1 MRTTLPDPPAGG
13 GAASGSGARADWQT
27 ARRLL
32 PYLWP
37 AGETELR
44 LRVVVSIVLLVA
56 AKVATVGVPIFYKR
70 AVDALTVPGDVAGA
84 VVAVPLALL
93 LGYGG
98 LRVLQQV
105 FAELQGMVFTKVSER
120 ATRRIALQVFTH
132 LHRLSLRFHL
142 DRQTGGLSRVIERGT
157 RAIDVLLRL
166 ALFRTGPQILELA
179 FVCAVL
185 WTLYDWRYAAV
196 TLVTVGG
203 YIAYTVVVT
212 DWRMAH
218 RRVMNTADSD
228 ANTKAIDSLINFET
242 VKYFNNDRH
251 EAERYDGALERLEGA
266 SVKAKNSL
274 AALNVGQGL
283 IVAAGL
289 VGMMV
294 MAAEGVA
301 AGRMTVGDFVLVN
314 SYLIQL
320 SLPLNMLG
328 MVYREIK
335 QALTDMESMFGL
347 LDAPPEV
354 TDRPDAPPLAVSGG
368 AVTFEDVHFGY
379 GPERAIL
386 HGVSFTV
393 PAGRKV
399 AVVGQ
404 SGAGKST
411 VARLLYRFYD
421 PTGGR
426 ILVDGQDIRDVTQES
441 LRAVVGVVPQD
452 TVLFNDTIGY
462 NIAYG
467 RPGADGAAVR
477 AAAEAAAIHSF
488 VDSLPQGYDTRV
500 GERGLKL
507 SGGEKQRVAIART
520 ILKNP
525 AILILDEATSAL
537 DTHTERAIQDS
548 LDRVSRN
555 RTTLVIAHRLS
566 TVIDADEILVM
577 DAGRIVERGR
587 HDDLL
592 ASGGVYAGMWRRQ
605 QESAQLAGRLAAMDA
620 DTRRETEDMA
630 EGAAAAKS

>member
-1 MRTTLPDPPAGG
+1 MRITLPNPPAA
-13 GAASGSGARADWQT
+13 GAGGARADWAA

-37 AGETELR
+37 PGEAELR
-44 LRVVVSIVLLVA
+44 LRVVVSLLLLVA
-56 AKVATVGVPIFYKR
+56 AKVATVSVPLFYKR
-70 AVDALTVPGDVAGA
+70 AVDALTVPGDVADA

-93 LGYGG
+93 VGYGS
-98 LRVLQQV
+98 LRVLQQL

-120 ATRRIALQVFTH
+120 ATRRVALRIFTH

-166 ALFRTGPQILELA
+166 ALFRTGPQLLELA
-179 FVCAVL
+179 FVCGVL
-185 WTLYDWRYAAV
+185 WTLYDWRFAAV

-203 YIAYTVVVT
+203 YITYTVVVT

-228 ANTKAIDSLINFET
+228 ANTKAIDSLINYET
-242 VKYFNNDRH
+242 VKYFNNARH
-251 EAERYDGALERLEGA
+251 EAERYDDALARLEGA
-266 SVKAKNSL
+266 SVRAKNSL
-274 AALNVGQGL
+274 AALNVGQGF
-283 IVAAGL
+283 IIAAGL
-289 VGMMV
+289 VLMMV
-294 MAAEGVA
+294 MAADGVA
-301 AGRMTVGDFVLVN
+301 DGTMTVGDFVLVN
-314 SYLIQL
+314 SYLMQL
-320 SLPLNMLG
+320 ALPLNMLG
-328 MVYREIK
+328 MVYRELK

-354 TDRPDAPPLAVSGG
+354 TDPPGAPSLAVTGG
-368 AVTFEDVHFGY
+368 EVRFEDVCFGY
-379 GPERAIL
+379 DAGRDIL
-386 HGVSFTV
+386 RGVSFTI

-399 AVVGQ
+399 AVVGH

-411 VARLLYRFYD
+411 LARLLYRFYD

-426 ILVDGQDIRDVTQES
+426 ILIDGQDIRAVRQDS
-441 LRAVVGVVPQD
+441 LHAAIGVVPQD

-467 RPGADGAAVR
+467 RPGASEAEVR
-477 AAAEAAAIHSF
+477 AAAEAAAIHGF
-488 VDSLPQGYDTRV
+488 VEGLPEGYDTRV

-520 ILKNP
+520 LLKSP

-548 LDRVSRN
+548 LDTVSRN

-577 DAGRIVERGR
+577 EAGRIVERGR
-587 HDDLL
+587 HDALL
-592 ASGGVYAGMWRRQ
+592 AADGAYAGMWRRQ
-605 QESAQLAGRLAAMDA
+605 QESARLAGQLAAMDGEA
-620 DTRRETEDMA
+620 RRDAETMA
-630 EGAAAAKS
+630 EGRAISPP

>member
-1 MRTTLPDPPAGG
+1 MRTTLSDPPPREGK
-13 GAASGSGARADWQT
+13 ARHDWHT
-27 ARRLL
+27 IKRLL

-37 AGETELR
+37 RDSLELR
-44 LRVVVSIVLLVA
+44 GRVVLSIVLLVL

-70 AVDALTVPGDVAGA
+70 AVDALTVEGSVSDAL
-84 VVAVPLALL
+84 VAVPLALL
-93 LGYGG
+93 VGYGS
-98 LRVLQQV
+98 LRVLQQL
-105 FAELQGMVFTKVSER
+105 FAELQGMVFTKVAER
-120 ATRRIALQVFTH
+120 ATRRVGLKTFRH
-132 LHRLSLRFHL
+132 LHALSLRFHL
-142 DRQTGGLSRVIERGT
+142 DRQTGGLSRIMERGT

-166 ALFRTGPQILELA
+166 ALFRTGPQILELL
-179 FVCAVL
+179 FVCGVL
-185 WTLYDWRYAAV
+185 WSLYDWRFAAV

-203 YIAYTVVVT
+203 YIAYTVVLT
-212 DWRMAH
+212 EWRMKF
-218 RRVMNTADSD
+218 RRAMNESDTD
-228 ANTKAIDSLINFET
+228 ANTKAIDSLINYET
-242 VKYFNNDRH
+242 VKYFGNERH
-251 EAERYDGALERLEGA
+251 EADRYDHALERLERT
-266 SVKAKNSL
+266 SVHAKNSL
-274 AALNVGQGL
+274 AALNVGQGV
-283 IVAAGL
+283 IVATGL
-289 VGMMV
+289 VTMMV
-294 MAAEGVA
+294 MAANGVA
-301 AGRMTVGDFVLVN
+301 DGSMTVGDFVLVN

-347 LDAPPEV
+347 LDAPAEV
-354 TDRPDAPPLAVSGG
+354 TDRPGAPPLACAGG
-368 AVTFEDVHFGY
+368 TVAFEDVHFGY
-379 GPERAIL
+379 TADRDIL
-386 HGVSFTV
+386 KGVSFTI

-399 AVVGQ
+399 AVVGH

-411 VARLLYRFYD
+411 LARLLYRFYD

-426 ILVDGQDIRDVTQES
+426 ITIDGQPLTDITQES
-441 LRAVVGVVPQD
+441 LRAAIGVVPQD

-467 RPGADGAAVR
+467 RPGSPQDPVEEAAR
-477 AAAEAAAIHSF
+477 AAAIHDF
-488 VDSLPQGYDTRV
+488 VQALPQGYGTRV

-548 LDRVSRN
+548 LNDVSAN

-577 DAGRIVERGR
+577 DAGRVVERGR

-592 ASGGVYAGMWRRQ
+592 DRDGPYAEMWRRQ
-605 QESAQLAGRLAAMDA
+605 QESARLADRLAAMDPDDRTNA
-620 DTRRETEDMA
+620 EVLA
-630 EGAAAAKS
+630 EGASPRT